1 MRGKLAVKYP
11 TTKAWTARKTILLQ
25 CPHTNSPRLIF
36 IQFHIELVERS
47 TQIKALSIRGQFPF
61 SVSRVEQGEGEGQGG
76 RGVGCGGRG
85 CCLLGEEG
93 NLPLTKQQH
102 KYFSLEPRLFFF
114 ELA

>member
-1 MRGKLAVKYP
+1 MKYP
-11 TTKAWTARKTILLQ
+11 TTKAWTARKTILLK

-47 TQIKALSIRGQFPF
+47 KQIRALSIRGHFPF
-61 SVSRVEQGEGEGQGG
+61 SVSRVEQGEGEGEGQGG
-76 RGVGCGGRG
+76 RGVECGGG
-85 CCLLGEEG
+85 DCCLLGEEV

>member
-1 MRGKLAVKYP
+1 MKYP

-47 TQIKALSIRGQFPF
+47 KQIRALSIRGQFPF
-61 SVSRVEQGEGEGQGG
+61 SVSRVEQGEGEGEGQGG
-76 RGVGCGGRG
+76 RGVVSGGG
-85 CCLLGEEG
+85 DCCLLGEEV

-102 KYFSLEPRLFFF
+102 KYFALEPRLFFF